1 MMNLRI
7 DVISLPVKN
16 LEATRAFYCDG
27 LGVEGT
33 VDDGVLTLAL
43 ANDVEL
49 FFVERATFNSW
60 LNQDVQAQAGSP
72 VYMTIGFE
80 KSEDVDA
87 LLEKAEA
94 SGGKIVKPASET
106 EWGYGGYFSDPD
118 GYVWE
123 LIVQQ

>member
-1 MMNLRI
+1 MNLKI
-7 DVISLPVKN
+7 DVISLPVKD
-16 LEATRAFYCDG
+16 LEAARAFYCDG
-27 LGVEGT
+27 LGVEGA
-33 VDDGVLTLAL
+33 VDNGVLTLAL

-49 FFVERATFNSW
+49 FFVERATFNGW
-60 LNQDVQAQAGSP
+60 LNQDVQAQVGSP

-80 KSEDVDA
+80 KPEDVDA